1 MESGVVKRVIR
12 RAALVFSTLLAGSAQ
27 ADWTPPPDPRAVVE
41 LSGGAFDIFDHPSEP
56 LRFGAEYVSRP
67 FSPWFLTAGV
77 GVTVLEGGA
86 NFAYV
91 DLHKDCWID
100 PRWIFTVHF
109 GAGLFHD
116 GGGPHLGSEAEF
128 RTGLAITRV
137 LGDHL
142 RIGIGGYHL
151 SNGGLSDHNPGTEV
165 AVLLLAFPI
174 GKAADA
180 HGT

>member
-12 RAALVFSTLLAGSAQ
+12 RAALVLSTLLAGSAQ
-27 ADWTPPPDPRAVVE
+27 ADWSPPPDPRAVVE
-41 LSGGAFDIFDHPSEP
+41 LSGGAFNIFDHPNEP

-67 FSPWFLTAGV
+67 FSPGFLTAGI
-77 GVTVLEGGA
+77 GVTVVEGGA
-86 NFAYV
+86 NFVYG
-91 DLHKDCWID
+91 DLRKDFWIG
-100 PRWIFTVHF
+100 PRWSVTVNF

-116 GGGPHLGSEAEF
+116 GGGLHLGNEVEF
-128 RTGLAITRV
+128 RSGLAVTRV
-137 LGDHL
+137 IGSRL

-174 GKAADA
+174 G
-180 HGT
+180 